1 MIGGIKDQA
10 FVRIAGLGDISDRR
24 FFYPSEKRRT
34 KENVEAL
41 RRAERNLDDFWYAV
55 DEIVDVNC
63 GHLQGTVVRA
73 LFSAKCVL

>member
-10 FVRIAGLGDISDRR
+10 FVRIAGLRDISDRR

-41 RRAERNLDDFWYAV
+41 RHAERNLDDF
-55 DEIVDVNC
+55 
-63 GHLQGTVVRA
+63 
-73 LFSAKCVL
+73 